1 MSSTIVGFE
10 CLLRWLGTDDDSRVA
25 YFMFGDGGSRLVWV
39 GDVESVSSYP
49 LESCLRAFG
58 GVDVVYE
65 CERAAGGWEIGVATK

>member
-1 MSSTIVGFE
+1 
-10 CLLRWLGTDDDSRVA
+10 
-25 YFMFGDGGSRLVWV
+25 MFGDGGSRLVWV